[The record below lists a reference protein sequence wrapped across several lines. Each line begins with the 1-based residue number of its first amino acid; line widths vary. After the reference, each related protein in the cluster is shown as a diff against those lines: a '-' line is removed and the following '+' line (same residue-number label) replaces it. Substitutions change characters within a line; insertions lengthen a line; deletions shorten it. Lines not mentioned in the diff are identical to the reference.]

1 MKEIQWRDSTPESVR
16 QTGTP
21 SAAKEN
27 LRLHGVEYTPM
38 TANKHTT
45 LFDGGVVKQVTT
57 PLQVVAD
64 DDTQEVQL
72 LNLYP
77 DIRYQTID
85 GFAFHWYSGDHF
97 DAVRLVRE
105 QYPDKRLIFTEGC
118 IEYSFRDKDQ
128 LKNAQIYA
136 HDMIGNFNAGMNLF
150 FDWNIVLDEKGGPNH
165 VSNLCDAPIMCN
177 PNTKEV
183 EYKLSYY
190 YIAQFSHYVLPGA
203 KRIAATCYTD
213 KLETVSFVN
222 PDGTLAVVLLNRT
235 EQCMPVTLRIKG
247 SLIACEIEASS
258 MTTIV
263 CAAKGTAIG

>member
-27 LRLHGVEYTPM
+27 LRLHGVAYTPM

-85 GFAFHWYSGDHF
+85 GFGGAITEAAGRNSRKNSAG
-97 DAVRLVRE
+97 
-105 QYPDKRLIFTEGC
+105 IFWTG
-118 IEYSFRDKDQ
+118 
-128 LKNAQIYA
+128 
-136 HDMIGNFNAGMNLF
+136 
-150 FDWNIVLDEKGGPNH
+150 
-165 VSNLCDAPIMCN
+165 
-177 PNTKEV
+177 
-183 EYKLSYY
+183 
-190 YIAQFSHYVLPGA
+190 
-203 KRIAATCYTD
+203 
-213 KLETVSFVN
+213 
-222 PDGTLAVVLLNRT
+222 
-235 EQCMPVTLRIKG
+235 
-247 SLIACEIEASS
+247 
-258 MTTIV
+258 
-263 CAAKGTAIG
+263 GTAVQFCSHPS

>member
-27 LRLHGVEYTPM
+27 LRLYGVAYTTM

-85 GFAFHWYSGDHF
+85 GFGGAITEAAGSVLRQMPEETAEKILRGTSITFLPVYHIASHMHVPKHSRKNCDPSHDRSVLSMRPFVHAPHDTHTG
-97 DAVRLVRE
+97 
-105 QYPDKRLIFTEGC
+105 QY
-118 IEYSFRDKDQ
+118 
-128 LKNAQIYA
+128 
-136 HDMIGNFNAGMNLF
+136 
-150 FDWNIVLDEKGGPNH
+150 
-165 VSNLCDAPIMCN
+165 
-177 PNTKEV
+177 
-183 EYKLSYY
+183 
-190 YIAQFSHYVLPGA
+190 LP
-203 KRIAATCYTD
+203 
-213 KLETVSFVN
+213 F
-222 PDGTLAVVLLNRT
+222 
-235 EQCMPVTLRIKG
+235 PVH
-247 SLIACEIEASS
+247 
-258 MTTIV
+258 
-263 CAAKGTAIG
+263 